1 MNILIIGA
9 GAVGVSVA
17 RELLKSEHSISIVD
31 KKPSAMRISSAS
43 DADWHLADAC
53 EVPALREAGAAEAD
67 IIVCA
72 TGDDK
77 VNLVVSLLAKTEFGI
92 ARTIARV
99 NNPRNEWLFTDAWGV
114 DVTVSTPRIMA
125 SLVEDAVSDGSLT
138 QVMRFHR
145 SGASLWQVSVSAEAP
160 VVGSA
165 ISDIELPA
173 GVAIN
178 AIIRDGVPLTAD
190 ADLIVDVDDQVLLID
205 GGDDVDMSALKNY
218 FRPRPVAPAQDAD
231 GESAADSEGSR

>member
-1 MNILIIGA
+1 
-9 GAVGVSVA
+9 
-17 RELLKSEHSISIVD
+17 
-31 KKPSAMRISSAS
+31 
-43 DADWHLADAC
+43 
-53 EVPALREAGAAEAD
+53 
-67 IIVCA
+67 
-72 TGDDK
+72 
-77 VNLVVSLLAKTEFGI
+77 
-92 ARTIARV
+92 
-99 NNPRNEWLFTDAWGV
+99 
-114 DVTVSTPRIMA
+114 
-125 SLVEDAVSDGSLT
+125 
-138 QVMRFHR
+138 MRFHR

-218 FRPRPVAPAQDAD
+218 FRPRPAAPAQDAD
-231 GESAADSEGSR
+231 GESAADSEGSK